1 MNEDRYIL
9 FDQYLN
15 NELNLEEKTNFEN
28 QLSNDSGMA
37 EAFEIFKDLNS
48 HLSQKF
54 ENQENLNSFSNNI
67 KNAATANKNQNKTKI
82 ISIKPIYY
90 AVAACFALI
99 FGIMIFNNSNNEPTF
114 ENYYKQ
120 ENANFAERGGDII
133 KTLKQAQ
140 DAFNNDDYKLAA
152 SLFETILEKYPRP
165 EIEFFYGVS
174 LMQLDKHYQAEMVF
188 SKLIKGNSAY
198 KNNASWNLG
207 LLKLKQ
213 KDFDSCKQILKTI
226 PKDFENY
233 DQVEKL
239 LDSLNK

>member
-1 MNEDRYIL
+1 MNEDRYLL

-28 QLSNDSGMA
+28 QLVNDSEMA
-37 EAFEIFKDLNS
+37 EAIEIYKDLNN

-54 ENQENLNSFSNNI
+54 ENQENLNDFKNNI
-67 KNAATANKNQNKTKI
+67 KNVASANKKQNKTKI

-90 AVAACFALI
+90 DVAACFALI
-99 FGIMIFNNSNNEPTF
+99 FGLLIFNNSNNDPTF

-120 ENANFAERGGDII
+120 ENANFAERGGEII
-133 KTLKQAQ
+133 KILKQAQ
-140 DAFNNDDYKLAA
+140 DAFNNDDFKLAA

-198 KNNASWNLG
+198 KNNASWNLA

-213 KDFDSCKQILKTI
+213 KDLDSCKQILKTI

-233 DQVEKL
+233 NQVEKL
-239 LDSLNK
+239 LDSL